1 MIQKFGSA
9 RWSGG
14 LRDGQG
20 TLSTQSGTLSDQA
33 YSFAK
38 RFGEEAGTN
47 PEELIGAAHASC
59 FAMQMSAFIEQA
71 GTPARA
77 IDARSTVT
85 LTVGAGGAE
94 ITRVHVDVTADVPGM
109 SAEAFQEI
117 AERTKAGCPVSKVLA
132 GSAEITMSARLGTGA
147 PV

>member
-1 MIQKFGSA
+1 MIQKHGSA

-59 FAMQMSAFIEQA
+59 FAMQMSAFIEQS
-71 GTPARA
+71 GTKAQSIEA
-77 IDARSTVT
+77 KSTVT
-85 LTVGAGGAE
+85 LEVGAAGAD
-94 ITRVHVDVTADVPGM
+94 ITRIHVEVVADVPGM
-109 SAEAFQEI
+109 SADQFNEI
-117 AERTKAGCPVSKVLA
+117 AERTKAGCPVSKVLKA
-132 GSAEITMSARLGTGA
+132 AEITMSARLA
-147 PV
+147 

>member
-9 RWSGG
+9 TWAGG

-20 TLSTQSGTLSDQA
+20 TLSTETGVLSGQP

-38 RFGEEAGTN
+38 RFGDEKGTN

-71 GTPARA
+71 GSKAQSIEA
-77 IDARSTVT
+77 KSTVT
-85 LTVGAGGAE
+85 LTVGAAGAD
-94 ITRVHVDVTADVPGM
+94 ITRVHVEVVADAPGL
-109 SAEAFQEI
+109 SPEQFQEI
-117 AERTKAGCPVSKVLA
+117 AEQTKAGCPVSKLFKGA
-132 GSAEITMSARLGTGA
+132 DITMSARLA
-147 PV
+147 

>member
-1 MIQKFGSA
+1 MMQKHGSA

-20 TLSTQSGTLSDQA
+20 TLSVQSGAMREQA

-38 RFGEEAGTN
+38 RLGEEAGTN

-71 GTPARA
+71 GTKAQN
-77 IDARSTVT
+77 IEARSTVS
-85 LTVGAGGAE
+85 LEVGAGGAD
-94 ITRVHVDVTADVPGM
+94 ITRVHVDVVATVPGM
-109 SAEAFQEI
+109 TDEQFQEI
-117 AERTKAGCPVSKVLA
+117 AEKTKAGCPVSKVLKGA
-132 GSAEITMSARLGTGA
+132 DITMSARLG
-147 PV
+147 